1 MGAVAGVHHRNVQ
14 MPRNVMRRAGSRV
27 PHHQAIRLHGV
38 EIEDRVEE
46 RLALLQARGLGLQV
60 HGVCAEPRG
69 SGPKTNARAR
79 RGFKEGQRHGLAAQR
94 RQLFQGVPLNFLKR
108 LALVEEKAQF
118 VRSKRFEGQQ
128 IAEAV
133 SQCPF
138 LRA

>member
-1 MGAVAGVHHRNVQ
+1 
-14 MPRNVMRRAGSRV
+14 
-27 PHHQAIRLHGV
+27 QAIRLHGV

-69 SGPKTNARAR
+69 SGPKTYARAR
-79 RGFKEGQRHGLAAQR
+79 RGFEEGQRHGLAAQR
-94 RQLFQGVPLNFLKR
+94 RQLFQGVLLNFLKR

-118 VRSKRFEGQQ
+118 VRSKRFESQQ

-138 LRA
+138 FGAQAIKNRNLADAIDQDD